1 MLQARLLQQSSAR
14 TVSLLQLTLF
24 KEQKDSLII
33 EAKDQSEVVYISVIK
48 GFCIT
53 TVFNNYE
60 ILYMLRKTEL
70 TV

>member
-14 TVSLLQLTLF
+14 TLSLLQLTLF

-33 EAKDQSEVVYISVIK
+33 EAKDQSEVVCISVIK

-53 TVFNNYE
+53 TAFNNYE